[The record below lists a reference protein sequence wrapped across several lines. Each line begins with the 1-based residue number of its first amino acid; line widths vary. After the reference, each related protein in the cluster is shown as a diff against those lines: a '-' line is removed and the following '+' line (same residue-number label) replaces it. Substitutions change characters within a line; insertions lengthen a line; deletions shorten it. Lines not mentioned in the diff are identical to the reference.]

1 MFPSKQYKPEQADRN
16 RLSPFLQSIS
26 SSPQE
31 IRPFFEPGEIAEPE
45 FVRHLTPEETEDFHL
60 STLRLTYEEAVRE
73 YRKRACTPIGRLLAN
88 RELPVLARAKAML
101 DTQ

>member
-1 MFPSKQYKPEQADRN
+1 MVSDYYN
-16 RLSPFLQSIS
+16 L
-26 SSPQE
+26 
-31 IRPFFEPGEIAEPE
+31 IRRHNINNYYLCRIRSLGEK
-45 FVRHLTPEETEDFHL
+45 HLTPEETEDFHL

-88 RELPVLARAKAML
+88 RELPVLERAKAML